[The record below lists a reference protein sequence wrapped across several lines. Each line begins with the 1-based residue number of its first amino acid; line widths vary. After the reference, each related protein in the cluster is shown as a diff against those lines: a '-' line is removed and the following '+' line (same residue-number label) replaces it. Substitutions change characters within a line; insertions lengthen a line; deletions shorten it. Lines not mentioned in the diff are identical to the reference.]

1 MKLLSRSALV
11 ASVAAASL
19 LAAAVPSSAYS
30 GCALSKFN
38 APQATASGDGAGGF
52 WSASPDSSALGA
64 ALGGLGMLAALLSGG
79 TVLVRQR
86 RLAQAAAVNAAAPEA
101 EVNLGTAAET
111 EIVLVGEPTEIET
124 EVALAYRR

>member
-11 ASVAAASL
+11 AAVAAAGLS
-19 LAAAVPSSAYS
+19 AAAVPSSAYS

-38 APQATASGDGAGGF
+38 APQVTASGDGAGGS
-52 WSASPDSSALGA
+52 WSASPDSNALGA
-64 ALGGLGMLAALLSGG
+64 ALGGLGLLAALLTGG

-86 RLAQAAAVNAAAPEA
+86 RLAQAAAANAAALEA
-101 EVNLGTAAET
+101 EVNLGSADES
-111 EIVLVGEPTEIET
+111 ILVGEPTEIET

>member
-11 ASVAAASL
+11 AAVAAAGLS
-19 LAAAVPSSAYS
+19 AAAVPGSAYS
-30 GCALSKFN
+30 GCPLSKFN
-38 APQATASGDGAGGF
+38 APQVTTFGDGAGGSG
-52 WSASPDSSALGA
+52 SASPDSNALGA
-64 ALGGLGMLAALLSGG
+64 ALGGLGLLAVLLTGG

-86 RLAQAAAVNAAAPEA
+86 RLAQAAAANAAALEA

-111 EIVLVGEPTEIET
+111 VLLSEPAEIET